1 MEMFD
6 ALDVAQREFDRVL
19 RQVGDDQWGLPTPCS
34 EWSVRDVANHV
45 LGANYYFVAL
55 MQGAS
60 KDDALEM
67 LSQDFLRPD
76 PVSAFE
82 VQRPKV
88 RETFHAPGALERIG
102 HHVVADMTGAQ
113 LLRGA
118 VSETAMHTWDII
130 RATSIEPSLDPGLAE
145 VALGIF
151 QQLAPVLE
159 AHGFT
164 APSIDIGADA
174 PVQLRMAA
182 LVGRKP

>member
-6 ALDVAQREFDRVL
+6 ALDVAQQEFDRVL

-45 LGANYYFVAL
+45 LGAGYYLMAL
-55 MQGAS
+55 MEGAP
-60 KDDALEM
+60 KDDALAI

-76 PVSAFE
+76 AVSAFE
-82 VQRPKV
+82 VQRPKL

-102 HHVVADMTGAQ
+102 HHVIADMTGAQ

-130 RATSIEPSLDPGLAE
+130 RATSIEPPLDPQLAG
-145 VALGIF
+145 VALDIF
-151 QQLAPVLE
+151 QQLAPVFA
-159 AHGFT
+159 AHGYT
-164 APSIDIGADA
+164 APSVDIGADA

-182 LVGRKP
+182 LAGRQP